1 MHPLLESLVTMR
13 KARKL
18 TQDELA
24 TRTTLS
30 RTAIQQAESGK
41 TDPHFSTL
49 LELARA
55 LDMDIMAVPK
65 ALRQELEWFIQAEG
79 KCLGHPPG
87 ISAPLSIVDEI
98 VRGSNDT
105 R

>member
-1 MHPLLESLVTMR
+1 MERIR
-13 KARKL
+13 KARNL

-24 TRTTLS
+24 TRTALS
-30 RTAIQQAESGK
+30 RTVIQQTESGK

-55 LDMDIMAVPK
+55 LDMDIMLVPT

-87 ISAPLSIVDEI
+87 IRAIGVQALKDAYGFHRYTP
-98 VRGSNDT
+98 RGQ
-105 R
+105 